1 MTKDIIVSR
10 HCSVSPDGVFM
21 PGPTPGYVTICINFF
36 RPALDPDVGPNEYPA
51 FRCDYEIR
59 FGNDVVH
66 EAYEVGMDGAAAIL
80 SAMVSVA
87 VSFDNRYFNSRAAE
101 IPAKYLDAIPARYFD
116 DMRKAR
122 G

>member
-1 MTKDIIVSR
+1 MTNDVIVAR

-21 PGPTPGYVTICINFF
+21 PGPNQGSVTISINFF
-36 RPALDPDVGPNEYPA
+36 RPALDPDVGTNMYPA

-66 EAYEVGMDGAAAIL
+66 ASYAAGMDGVAALL
-80 SAMVSVA
+80 SAMVRA
-87 VSFDNRYFNSRAAE
+87 AANFDNRYFNSRDVD
-101 IPAKYLDAIPARYFD
+101 IPGTYLDAIPTGYFD

>member
-1 MTKDIIVSR
+1 MTRDIIVSR

-21 PGPTPGYVTICINFF
+21 PGPSQGAVTICINFF
-36 RPALDPDVGPNEYPA
+36 RPALDPDVGPNMYPA

-66 EAYEVGMDGAAAIL
+66 EEYADGMDGVAAIL
-80 SAMVSVA
+80 SAMVRVA
-87 VSFDNRYFNSRAAE
+87 VSFDNRYFNSRDAE